1 MAKTIAKMLNSTN
14 VKKLTGSDILS
25 KWVGEA
31 ERQIRELF
39 QPAELEWQ
47 KSGIYRY
54 YFLALNSQ
62 MIILIFFSSLHVII
76 IDEIDCICKQRASS
90 QSTGGDSIVNQL
102 LGKMEGLDDVSN
114 FLVIGILIFCISKN
128 NILSTPVIFK
138 LFPFLI
144 LI

>member
-54 YFLALNSQ
+54 
-62 MIILIFFSSLHVII
+62 
-76 IDEIDCICKQRASS
+76 
-90 QSTGGDSIVNQL
+90 
-102 LGKMEGLDDVSN
+102 
-114 FLVIGILIFCISKN
+114 
-128 NILSTPVIFK
+128 LS
-138 LFPFLI
+138 
-144 LI
+144 